1 MCSGVPVGMSQLCST
16 AGERAAPLAFVALRE
31 SRACPFSRRVLH
43 RTMTSA
49 YPQLV
54 AVCVCVV
61 LVGWLSLLQS
71 WCSSAGQ
78 CNGVQGLRA
87 VQSNAVL
94 CSVPK
99 LPSLSVRLVHSSSS
113 RWEKRTPSR
122 SRGQTPCRR
131 PHIHIHIHCNQEV
144 RWWKFIQQ

>member
-16 AGERAAPLAFVALRE
+16 AGERAAPLAFVALWE

-54 AVCVCVV
+54 AVCVV
-61 LVGWLSLLQS
+61 LEGWLSLLQS

-78 CNGVQGLRA
+78 CSGVQGIRA

-94 CSVPK
+94 CSAPK

-113 RWEKRTPSR
+113 RWEKSTPSR

-131 PHIHIHIHCNQEV
+131 PHIHIH
-144 RWWKFIQQ
+144 